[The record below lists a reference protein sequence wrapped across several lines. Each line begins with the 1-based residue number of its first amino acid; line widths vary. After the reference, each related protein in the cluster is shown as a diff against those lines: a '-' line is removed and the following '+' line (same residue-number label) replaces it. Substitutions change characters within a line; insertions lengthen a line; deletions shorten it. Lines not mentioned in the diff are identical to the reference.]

1 MIIAHAHRSH
11 PRNKKARKQADS
23 SPPFDSLS
31 VRRPVA
37 DAAAAHVPLH
47 VGDVVEF
54 GHVAVFLHVGALVL
68 GHAGDEV
75 VDDLV
80 RDERVTKVKFG
91 DVGLGRGC
99 KRATHTIRDRSDNSP
114 CRRQLL

>member
-1 MIIAHAHRSH
+1 MPAVT
-11 PRNKKARKQADS
+11 
-23 SPPFDSLS
+23 
-31 VRRPVA
+31 VRRMLLAIGMLSATAVGVGSS
-37 DAAAAHVPLH
+37 HVPLH